1 MINYLF
7 TLISRTTN
15 ELISECCTMWCTV
28 LMESKYLGIL
38 KIQYDIF
45 RFIMSNVGE
54 WNGIF
59 FPGVNP
65 RFTLEATL
73 LSRISLPS
81 PRCFQK
87 KLWEEF
93 DLVANFWI
101 SHVLRITNASFLD
114 ERLLSW
120 SYSPIDCCTFWDL
133 VAWRCPTCD
142 KMNYNSYTMRI
153 T

>member
-15 ELISECCTMWCTV
+15 ELISESCKMRCTL
-28 LMESKYLGIL
+28 LMESKYQDIL

-54 WNGIF
+54 CNGIF

-73 LSRISLPS
+73 LTRISLSS
-81 PRCFQK
+81 PR

-101 SHVLRITNASFLD
+101 LHVLRITNASFLD

-120 SYSPIDCCTFWDL
+120 SHSPTDCRTFWDL
-133 VAWRCPTCD
+133 VAWRCPTCE
-142 KMNYNSYTMRI
+142 KMNYNSYTMWI